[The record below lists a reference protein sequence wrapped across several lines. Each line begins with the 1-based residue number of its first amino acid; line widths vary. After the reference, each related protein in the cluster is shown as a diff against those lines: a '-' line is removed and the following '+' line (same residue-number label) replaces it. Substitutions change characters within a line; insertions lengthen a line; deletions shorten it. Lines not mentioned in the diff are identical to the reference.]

1 MKQIFL
7 FSNNILLW
15 KNTFSHSYIT
25 KHSSEKQNIVYT
37 YTSHKTRLNVYGVSH
52 GAAYLLLILHNTQN
66 TQVKETHWKN

>member
-25 KHSSEKQNIVYT
+25 EHSFEQNIVYT
-37 YTSHKTRLNVYGVSH
+37 YTSHKTRLNVYTS
-52 GAAYLLLILHNTQN
+52 YTQHKN